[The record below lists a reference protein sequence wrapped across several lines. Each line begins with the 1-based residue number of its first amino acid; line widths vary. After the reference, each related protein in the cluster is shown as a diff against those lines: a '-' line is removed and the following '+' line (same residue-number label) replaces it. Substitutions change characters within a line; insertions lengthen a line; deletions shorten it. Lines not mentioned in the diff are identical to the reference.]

1 MKQSLFYLLLI
12 TLIWSC
18 NTNERPNAQAIVDK
32 AIEVTGGEKFD
43 NSVISF
49 DFRGRHY
56 KATRNN
62 GLYTYSREF
71 KDSIKTVK
79 DVLSNNG
86 FKRFI
91 NGELIKVADSMVP
104 RYSASVNSVHYF
116 SVLPFGLNDAAVNKE
131 YLGAIELNGNN
142 YHKIKVHFNEE
153 GGGEDFEDVFVY
165 WVDKESFKVDYIAY
179 SYEEGRGLGLRFRRA
194 YNERYVNGVRFVDY
208 ENYKPETVANTSL
221 YDLDKLF
228 IDGELKLLSKI
239 ENENIKVE

>member
-1 MKQSLFYLLLI
+1 
-12 TLIWSC
+12 
-18 NTNERPNAQAIVDK
+18 
-32 AIEVTGGEKFD
+32 
-43 NSVISF
+43 
-49 DFRGRHY
+49 
-56 KATRNN
+56 
-62 GLYTYSREF
+62 LYTYSREF